1 MSLRR
6 VSVHAGGDAVEP
18 LRARFVELVPAG
30 FEERDDDGGVEL
42 VAYVPAE
49 EADALLAAL
58 PGATTE
64 PVEEG
69 WEDTWR
75 EFHRPVVVGG
85 LWLGPP
91 WERPPDPSRAVVI
104 DPGRAFGTGAHPTTR
119 LCVDLLATTASRGS
133 LLDVGCGS
141 GVLAITAA
149 RLGFEPVVA
158 VDVDPVAVDTTRA
171 NAAANGVAVAALV
184 ARCAHGAAA
193 GGRRRSGQRAARP
206 RRVDPRATRSARGDH
221 VGVPGRRAARA
232 SRLGARRGARAGRL
246 ERGPVPTAV
255 TGAGSFRCLCHHPGM
270 YASTR

>member
-42 VAYVPAE
+42 VAYVPEE

-184 ARCAHGAAA
+184 LDALKGPLPAADVA
-193 GGRRRSGQRAARP
+193 VANVLLAPVESILA
-206 RRVDPRATRSARGDH
+206 
-221 VGVPGRRAARA
+221 
-232 SRLGARRGARAGRL
+232 RL
-246 ERGPVPTAV
+246 EAHEAITSGYLADERPA
-255 TGAGSFRCLCHHPGM
+255 HPGWEH
-270 YASTR
+270 AGALELNGWSADRFRRP